1 VAKADQVVSFPAP
14 ANQVYG
20 PGKTFALSATAPGGA
35 VTFASS
41 NTAVVTISGNVAT
54 IRGAGSV
61 TITARQ
67 AGNASYNP
75 GSQGRAVTV
84 AKADQVV
91 SFPAPANQVY
101 GPGKTFSL
109 SATAPGGAVTFA
121 SSNTA
126 VVTISGNVATIRG
139 AGSVTITA
147 RQAGNANYKPVS
159 RTRTVRIAKADQ
171 TITFP
176 APPNQTFAPKQ
187 TFRLK
192 AKAPGGKVAFSSD
205 NAAVIRI
212 KGNTATLVGKGVAT
226 ITARQSGNT
235 NYKSAKPVPRKVR
248 VR

>member
-1 VAKADQVVSFPAP
+1 
-14 ANQVYG
+14 
-20 PGKTFALSATAPGGA
+20 
-35 VTFASS
+35 
-41 NTAVVTISGNVAT
+41 
-54 IRGAGSV
+54 
-61 TITARQ
+61 
-67 AGNASYNP
+67 
-75 GSQGRAVTV
+75 
-84 AKADQVV
+84 
-91 SFPAPANQVY
+91 
-101 GPGKTFSL
+101 
-109 SATAPGGAVTFA
+109 
-121 SSNTA
+121 
-126 VVTISGNVATIRG
+126 VTISGNVATIRG